1 MWSTFHVNKLQ
12 QQKFHRNKKKWNGM
26 SDARSINDN
35 CYSFLFFSVEKNKF
49 TPGRKRNFV
58 VHKKKQKKRKPQ
70 TPFIWNIQM
79 NSSHKVCP
87 MCEELFRSI
96 FFFVIPWRWCY
107 KLVEHSESLDKKK
120 VTEILF
126 FSQKMKRKKNLM
138 QCPAIIWQVFFSIFF
153 SGNNETT

>member
-1 MWSTFHVNKLQ
+1 M
-12 QQKFHRNKKKWNGM
+12 KWNEWCEVN
-26 SDARSINDN
+26 INDN

-58 VHKKKQKKRKPQ
+58 VHKKSKKNENLKHRLFEIFK
-70 TPFIWNIQM
+70 WIQATRCVQCVK
-79 NSSHKVCP
+79 SY
-87 MCEELFRSI
+87 LDR

-153 SGNNETT
+153 SCNNETT